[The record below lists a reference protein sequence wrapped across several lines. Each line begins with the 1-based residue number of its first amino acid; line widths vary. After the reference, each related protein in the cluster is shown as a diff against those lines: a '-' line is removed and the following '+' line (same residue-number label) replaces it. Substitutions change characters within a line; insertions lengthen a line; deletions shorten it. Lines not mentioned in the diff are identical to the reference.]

1 MKMMLMVHIV
11 QIQNQ
16 GIMLMLKTIMVQ
28 SILTKLTLVM
38 DQIKF
43 ILMERTMMRNL

>member
-1 MKMMLMVHIV
+1 MKMTIMVHIV

-28 SILTKLTLVM
+28 STLTKLTVSM
-38 DQIKF
+38 DQIKC
-43 ILMERTMMRNL
+43 ILMKGTLMQNL